1 MDNFAYK
8 GGLLHVDDV
17 SILAIE
23 KKCTTPSYIY
33 SELCLSNNYKS
44 LEKALDKKLGKERPK
59 LIAYSVKA
67 NSNIAVINVL
77 KNLGSGADVVSS
89 GELKRVKK
97 AGINGEKIV
106 FSGVGKTKEELTFA
120 LDSNVMQF
128 NIESIPEL
136 EMLSEIASSKNKEAP
151 IAFRINPDIDA
162 GGHEK
167 ISTGGSNTKF
177 GIPYIDALNVYEYA
191 KNLPG
196 IKVVGI
202 DIHIG
207 SQITDLEPFK
217 MAFNK
222 VLLLYKELKGNGH
235 NIVNLDLGGGI
246 GVPYDNNTKPF
257 HIDKYA
263 DLINQKFGTLDCKL
277 IFEPGRYITANAGI
291 LLTKV
296 IINKESYNNNFLII
310 DAAMNDILRPALYDA
325 YHEVISVKENIKG
338 QELIDYQVVGP
349 ICETGDIICR
359 KAVLNKIEREDLL
372 AIKFAGAYG
381 AVMSSGYNSRDL
393 VPEIMISRKTI
404 NIIRQRILI
413 EDFMSYED
421 IPT

>member
-1 MDNFAYK
+1 MDNFSYK

-23 KKCTTPSYIY
+23 KKCTTPAYIY

-44 LEKALDKKLGKERPK
+44 FEKALEKKLGKEHPK

-67 NSNIAVINVL
+67 NSNITVINAL
-77 KNLGSGADVVSS
+77 KKLGSGADVVSS
-89 GELKRVKK
+89 GELKRAKK

-136 EMLSEIASSKNKEAP
+136 EMLSEIALSKNKEAP

-177 GIPYIDALNVYEYA
+177 GIPYKDALNVYEYA

-235 NIVNLDLGGGI
+235 NIINLDLGGGI

-263 DLINQKFGTLDCKL
+263 DLINQKFGALDCKL

-421 IPT
+421 IP

>member
-1 MDNFAYK
+1 MDNFLYK
-8 GGLLHVDDV
+8 DGLLHVDDV
-17 SILAIE
+17 SVLAIE
-23 KKCTTPSYIY
+23 KKCTTPAYIY

-44 LEKALDKKLGKERPK
+44 FEKALEKKLGKERSK

-67 NSNIAVINVL
+67 NSNIAVINAL
-77 KNLGSGADVVSS
+77 KKLGSGADVVSS
-89 GELKRVKK
+89 GELKRAKK
-97 AGINGEKIV
+97 AGINGDKIV

-136 EMLSEIASSKNKEAP
+136 EMLSEIALSKNKEAP

-177 GIPYIDALNVYEYA
+177 GIPYKDALHVYEYA

-257 HIDKYA
+257 HIDQYA
-263 DLINQKFGTLDCKL
+263 DLINQKFGALDCKL

>member
-1 MDNFAYK
+1 MDNFSYK
-8 GGLLHVDDV
+8 SGLLHVDDV

-23 KKCTTPSYIY
+23 KKCTTPAYIY

-44 LEKALDKKLGKERPK
+44 FEKALEKKLGKEHPK

-67 NSNIAVINVL
+67 NSNIAVINAL
-77 KNLGSGADVVSS
+77 KKLGSGADVVSS
-89 GELKRVKK
+89 GELKRAKK

-136 EMLSEIASSKNKEAP
+136 EMLSEIALSKNKEAP

-177 GIPYIDALNVYEYA
+177 GIPYKDALNVYEYA

-235 NIVNLDLGGGI
+235 NIINLDLGGGI

-263 DLINQKFGTLDCKL
+263 DLINQKFGALGCKL

-421 IPT
+421 IP

>member
-1 MDNFAYK
+1 MDNFLYK

-23 KKCTTPSYIY
+23 KKCTTPAYIY

-44 LEKALDKKLGKERPK
+44 FEKALEKKLGKERPK

-67 NSNIAVINVL
+67 NSNIAVINAL
-77 KNLGSGADVVSS
+77 KKLGSGADVVSS
-89 GELKRVKK
+89 GELKRAKK
-97 AGINGEKIV
+97 AGINGDKIV

-136 EMLSEIASSKNKEAP
+136 EMLSEIALSKNKEAP

-177 GIPYIDALNVYEYA
+177 GIPYKDALNVYEYA

-263 DLINQKFGTLDCKL
+263 DLINQKFGALDCKL

>member
-222 VLLLYKELKGNGH
+222 VLLLYKELKENGH
-235 NIVNLDLGGGI
+235 NIVNIDLGGGI

-257 HIDKYA
+257 HIDEYA
-263 DLINQKFGTLDCKL
+263 DLINQKFGALDCKL

-338 QELIDYQVVGP
+338 QELIDYEVVGP

-359 KAVLNKIEREDLL
+359 KATLNKIESGDLL

-393 VPEIMISRKTI
+393 VPEIMISSKTI
-404 NIIRQRILI
+404 NIIRKRILI

-421 IPT
+421 IPS

>member
-1 MDNFAYK
+1 MDNFSYK

-23 KKCTTPSYIY
+23 QKCTTPAYIY

-44 LEKALDKKLGKERPK
+44 FEKALEKKLGKERPK

-77 KNLGSGADVVSS
+77 KKLGSGADVVSS
-89 GELKRVKK
+89 GELKRAKK

-106 FSGVGKTKEELTFA
+106 FSGVGKTREELTFA

-136 EMLSEIASSKNKEAP
+136 EMLSEIALSKNKEAP

-177 GIPYIDALNVYEYA
+177 GIPYKDALNVYEYA

-263 DLINQKFGTLDCKL
+263 DLINQIFGALDCKL

-338 QELIDYQVVGP
+338 QELIDYEVVGP

-359 KAVLNKIEREDLL
+359 KATLNKIESGDLL

-393 VPEIMISRKTI
+393 VPEIMISSKTI
-404 NIIRQRILI
+404 NIIRKRILI

-421 IPT
+421 IPS

>member
-1 MDNFAYK
+1 MKYYIDKNFF
-8 GGLLHVDDV
+8 
-17 SILAIE
+17 SIE
-23 KKCTTPSYIY
+23 KKCTTPAYIY

-44 LEKALDKKLGKERPK
+44 FEKALEKKLGKEHPK

-67 NSNIAVINVL
+67 NSNIAVINAL
-77 KNLGSGADVVSS
+77 KKLGSGADVVSS
-89 GELKRVKK
+89 GELKRAKK

-136 EMLSEIASSKNKEAP
+136 EMLSEIALSKNKEAP

-177 GIPYIDALNVYEYA
+177 GIPYKDALNVYEYA

-235 NIVNLDLGGGI
+235 NIINLDLGGGI

-263 DLINQKFGTLDCKL
+263 DLINQKFGALDCKL

-421 IPT
+421 IP

>member
-222 VLLLYKELKGNGH
+222 VLLLYKELKENGH
-235 NIVNLDLGGGI
+235 NIVNIDLGGGI

-257 HIDKYA
+257 HIDEYA
-263 DLINQKFGTLDCKL
+263 DLINQKFGALDCKL

-338 QELIDYQVVGP
+338 QELIDYEVVGP

-359 KAVLNKIEREDLL
+359 KATLSKIESGDLL

-393 VPEIMISRKTI
+393 VPEIMISSKTI
-404 NIIRQRILI
+404 NIIRKRILI

-421 IPT
+421 IPS

>member
-1 MDNFAYK
+1 MDNFSYK
-8 GGLLHVDDV
+8 SGLLHVDDV

-23 KKCTTPSYIY
+23 KKCTTPAYIY

-44 LEKALDKKLGKERPK
+44 FEKALEKKLGKEHPK

-67 NSNIAVINVL
+67 NSNIAVINAL
-77 KNLGSGADVVSS
+77 KKLGSGADVVSS
-89 GELKRVKK
+89 GELKRAKK

-136 EMLSEIASSKNKEAP
+136 EMLSEIALSKNKEAP

-177 GIPYIDALNVYEYA
+177 GIPYKDALNVYEYA

-235 NIVNLDLGGGI
+235 NIINLDLGGGI

-263 DLINQKFGTLDCKL
+263 DLINQKFGALDCKL

-421 IPT
+421 IP

>member
-8 GGLLHVDDV
+8 GGFLHVDDV

-77 KNLGSGADVVSS
+77 KKLGSGADVVSS

-263 DLINQKFGTLDCKL
+263 DLINQKFGALDCKL

>member
-1 MDNFAYK
+1 MNGFFYK
-8 GGLLHVDDV
+8 DGVLHVDDV
-17 SILAIE
+17 SLLDIE
-23 KKCTTPSYIY
+23 KQFTTPVYIY
-33 SELCLSNNYKS
+33 SKLCLSNNYKA
-44 LEKALDKKLGKERPK
+44 LEEALEDKLGEKHPK

-77 KNLGSGADVVSS
+77 KKLGSGADVVSS
-89 GELKRVKK
+89 GELKRVTK
-97 AGINGEKIV
+97 AGIKGDKIV
-106 FSGVGKTKEELTFA
+106 FSGVGKTEEELSLA
-120 LDSNVMQF
+120 LDSDVMQF
-128 NIESIPEL
+128 NIESVAEL
-136 EMLSEIASSKNKEAP
+136 EMLSNIAILKKKKAP

-167 ISTGGSNTKF
+167 ISTGGSSTKF
-177 GIPYIDALNVYEYA
+177 GIPYKDALNVYEYA

-263 DLINQKFGTLDCKL
+263 DLINQKFGALDCKL

-338 QELIDYQVVGP
+338 QELIDYEVVGP

-359 KAVLNKIEREDLL
+359 KAALNKIESGDLL

-393 VPEIMISRKTI
+393 VPEIMISSKTI
-404 NIIRQRILI
+404 NIIRKRILI

-421 IPT
+421 IPS

>member
-1 MDNFAYK
+1 MDNFSYK
-8 GGLLHVDDV
+8 SGLLHVDDV

-23 KKCTTPSYIY
+23 KKCTTPAYIY

-44 LEKALDKKLGKERPK
+44 FEKALEKKLGKEHPK

-67 NSNIAVINVL
+67 NSNIAVINAL
-77 KNLGSGADVVSS
+77 KKLGSGADVVSS
-89 GELKRVKK
+89 GELKRAKK

-235 NIVNLDLGGGI
+235 NIINLDLGGGI

-263 DLINQKFGTLDCKL
+263 DLINQKFGALDCKL

-421 IPT
+421 IP

>member
-1 MDNFAYK
+1 MDNFLYK
-8 GGLLHVDDV
+8 DGLLHVDDV
-17 SILAIE
+17 SVLAIE
-23 KKCTTPSYIY
+23 KKCTTPAYIY

-44 LEKALDKKLGKERPK
+44 FEKALEKKLGKERSK

-67 NSNIAVINVL
+67 NSNIAVINAL
-77 KNLGSGADVVSS
+77 KKLGSGADVVSS
-89 GELKRVKK
+89 GELKRAKK
-97 AGINGEKIV
+97 AGINGDKIV

-136 EMLSEIASSKNKEAP
+136 EMLSEIALSKNKEAP

-177 GIPYIDALNVYEYA
+177 GIPYKDALHVYEYA

-235 NIVNLDLGGGI
+235 NIINLDLGGGI

-257 HIDKYA
+257 HIDQYA
-263 DLINQKFGTLDCKL
+263 DLINQKFGALDCKL

>member
-177 GIPYIDALNVYEYA
+177 GIPYKDALNVYEYA

-222 VLLLYKELKGNGH
+222 VLLLYKELKENGH
-235 NIVNLDLGGGI
+235 NIVNIDLGGGI

-257 HIDKYA
+257 HIDEYA
-263 DLINQKFGTLDCKL
+263 DLINQKFGALDCKL

-338 QELIDYQVVGP
+338 QELIDYEVVGP

-359 KAVLNKIEREDLL
+359 KAALNKIETGDLL

-393 VPEIMISRKTI
+393 VPEIMISSKTI
-404 NIIRQRILI
+404 NIIRKRILI

-421 IPT
+421 IPS

>member
-1 MDNFAYK
+1 MDNFLYK
-8 GGLLHVDDV
+8 DGLLHVDDV
-17 SILAIE
+17 SVLAIE
-23 KKCTTPSYIY
+23 KKCTTPAYIY

-44 LEKALDKKLGKERPK
+44 FEKALEKKLGKERSK

-67 NSNIAVINVL
+67 NSNIAVINAL

-89 GELKRVKK
+89 GELKRAKK
-97 AGINGEKIV
+97 AGINGDKIV

-120 LDSNVMQF
+120 LDSNVLQF

-136 EMLSEIASSKNKEAP
+136 EMLSEIALSKNKEAP

-177 GIPYIDALNVYEYA
+177 GIPYKDALNVYEYA

-235 NIVNLDLGGGI
+235 NIINLDLGGGI

-263 DLINQKFGTLDCKL
+263 DLINQKFGALDCKL

-421 IPT
+421 IP

>member
-89 GELKRVKK
+89 GELKRAKK

-222 VLLLYKELKGNGH
+222 VLLLYKELKENGH
-235 NIVNLDLGGGI
+235 NIVNIDLGGGI

-257 HIDKYA
+257 HIDEYA
-263 DLINQKFGTLDCKL
+263 DLINQKFGALDCKL

-338 QELIDYQVVGP
+338 QELIDYEVVGP
-349 ICETGDIICR
+349 ICETGDTICR
-359 KAVLNKIEREDLL
+359 KAALNKIETGDLL

-393 VPEIMISRKTI
+393 VPEIMISSKTI
-404 NIIRQRILI
+404 NIIRKRILI

-421 IPT
+421 IPS

>member
-1 MDNFAYK
+1 MDNFSYK
-8 GGLLHVDDV
+8 SGLLHVDDV

-23 KKCTTPSYIY
+23 KKCTTPAYIY

-44 LEKALDKKLGKERPK
+44 FEKALEKKLGKEHPK

-67 NSNIAVINVL
+67 NSNIAVINAL
-77 KNLGSGADVVSS
+77 KKLGSGADVVSS
-89 GELKRVKK
+89 GELKRAKK

-136 EMLSEIASSKNKEAP
+136 EMLSEIALSKNKEAP

-177 GIPYIDALNVYEYA
+177 GIPYKDALNVYEYA

-257 HIDKYA
+257 HIDEYA
-263 DLINQKFGTLDCKL
+263 DLINQKFGALDCKL

-421 IPT
+421 IP

>member
-136 EMLSEIASSKNKEAP
+136 EMLSEIASSKHKEAP
-151 IAFRINPDIDA
+151 IAFRII
-162 GGHEK
+162 
-167 ISTGGSNTKF
+167 
-177 GIPYIDALNVYEYA
+177 
-191 KNLPG
+191 
-196 IKVVGI
+196 
-202 DIHIG
+202 
-207 SQITDLEPFK
+207 
-217 MAFNK
+217 
-222 VLLLYKELKGNGH
+222 
-235 NIVNLDLGGGI
+235 
-246 GVPYDNNTKPF
+246 
-257 HIDKYA
+257 
-263 DLINQKFGTLDCKL
+263 
-277 IFEPGRYITANAGI
+277 
-291 LLTKV
+291 
-296 IINKESYNNNFLII
+296 
-310 DAAMNDILRPALYDA
+310 
-325 YHEVISVKENIKG
+325 
-338 QELIDYQVVGP
+338 
-349 ICETGDIICR
+349 
-359 KAVLNKIEREDLL
+359 
-372 AIKFAGAYG
+372 
-381 AVMSSGYNSRDL
+381 
-393 VPEIMISRKTI
+393 
-404 NIIRQRILI
+404 
-413 EDFMSYED
+413 
-421 IPT
+421 

>member
-1 MDNFAYK
+1 MDNFSYK
-8 GGLLHVDDV
+8 GGLLHVDDI

-77 KNLGSGADVVSS
+77 KKLGSGADVVSS

-222 VLLLYKELKGNGH
+222 VLLLYKELKENGH
-235 NIVNLDLGGGI
+235 NIVNIDLGGGI

-263 DLINQKFGTLDCKL
+263 DLINQIFGALDCKL

-325 YHEVISVKENIKG
+325 YHEVISIKENIKG
-338 QELIDYQVVGP
+338 QELIDYEVVGP

-359 KAVLNKIEREDLL
+359 KATLNKIESGDLL

-393 VPEIMISRKTI
+393 VPEIMISSKTI
-404 NIIRQRILI
+404 NIIRKRILI

-421 IPT
+421 IPS

>member
-1 MDNFAYK
+1 MDNFSFK

-23 KKCTTPSYIY
+23 KKCTTPAYIY

-44 LEKALDKKLGKERPK
+44 FEKALEKKLGKGRPK

-222 VLLLYKELKGNGH
+222 VLLLYKELKENGH
-235 NIVNLDLGGGI
+235 NIVNIDLGGGI

-263 DLINQKFGTLDCKL
+263 DLINQKFGALDCKL

-338 QELIDYQVVGP
+338 QELIDYEVVGP

-359 KAVLNKIEREDLL
+359 KAALNKIESGDLL

-393 VPEIMISRKTI
+393 VPEIMISSKTI
-404 NIIRQRILI
+404 NIIRKRILI

-421 IPT
+421 IPS

>member
-222 VLLLYKELKGNGH
+222 VLLLYKELKENGH
-235 NIVNLDLGGGI
+235 NIVNIDLGGGI

-257 HIDKYA
+257 HIDEYA
-263 DLINQKFGTLDCKL
+263 DLINQKFGALDCKL

>member
-1 MDNFAYK
+1 MDNFSYK

-23 KKCTTPSYIY
+23 KKCTTPAYIY

-44 LEKALDKKLGKERPK
+44 FEKALEKKLGKERSK

-67 NSNIAVINVL
+67 NSNIAVINAL
-77 KNLGSGADVVSS
+77 KKLGSGADVVSS
-89 GELKRVKK
+89 GELKRAKK
-97 AGINGEKIV
+97 AGINGDKIV

-136 EMLSEIASSKNKEAP
+136 EMLSEIALSKNKEAP

-177 GIPYIDALNVYEYA
+177 GIPYKDALNVYEYA

-257 HIDKYA
+257 HIDQYA
-263 DLINQKFGTLDCKL
+263 DLINQKFGALDCKL

>member
-1 MDNFAYK
+1 MDNFSYK

-23 KKCTTPSYIY
+23 KKCTTPAYIY

-44 LEKALDKKLGKERPK
+44 FEKALEKKLGKEHPK

-67 NSNIAVINVL
+67 NSNIAVINAL
-77 KNLGSGADVVSS
+77 KKLGSGADVVSS
-89 GELKRVKK
+89 GELKRAKK

-136 EMLSEIASSKNKEAP
+136 EMLSEIALSKNKEAP

-177 GIPYIDALNVYEYA
+177 GIPYKDALNVYEYA

-235 NIVNLDLGGGI
+235 NIINLDLGGGI

-263 DLINQKFGTLDCKL
+263 DLINQKFGALDCKL

-421 IPT
+421 IP

>member
-1 MDNFAYK
+1 MDNFSYK
-8 GGLLHVDDV
+8 SGLLHVDDV

-23 KKCTTPSYIY
+23 KKCTTPAYIY

-44 LEKALDKKLGKERPK
+44 FEKALEKKLGKEDPK

-67 NSNIAVINVL
+67 NSNSAVINAL
-77 KNLGSGADVVSS
+77 IKLGSGAAVVSS
-89 GELKRVKK
+89 GELKRAKK

-136 EMLSEIASSKNKEAP
+136 EMLSEIALSKNKEAP

-177 GIPYIDALNVYEYA
+177 GIPYKDALNVYEYA

-235 NIVNLDLGGGI
+235 NIINLDLGGGI

-263 DLINQKFGTLDCKL
+263 DLINQKFGALGCKL

-421 IPT
+421 IP

>member
-1 MDNFAYK
+1 MDNFSYK
-8 GGLLHVDDV
+8 SGLLHVDDV

-23 KKCTTPSYIY
+23 KKCTTPAYIY

-44 LEKALDKKLGKERPK
+44 FEKALEKKLGKEHPK

-67 NSNIAVINVL
+67 NSNIAVINAL
-77 KNLGSGADVVSS
+77 KKLGSGADVVSS
-89 GELKRVKK
+89 GELKRAKK

-136 EMLSEIASSKNKEAP
+136 EMLSEIALSKNKEAP

-177 GIPYIDALNVYEYA
+177 GIPYKDALNVYEYA

-235 NIVNLDLGGGI
+235 NIINLDLGGGI

-263 DLINQKFGTLDCKL
+263 DLINQKFGALGCKL

-393 VPEIMISRKTI
+393 VPEIMISSKTI

-421 IPT
+421 IPS

>member
-1 MDNFAYK
+1 MNGFFYK
-8 GGLLHVDDV
+8 DGVLHVDDV
-17 SILAIE
+17 SLLDIE
-23 KKCTTPSYIY
+23 KQFTTPVYIY
-33 SELCLSNNYKS
+33 SKLCLSNNYKA
-44 LEKALDKKLGKERPK
+44 LEEALENKLGKGHPK

-77 KNLGSGADVVSS
+77 KKLGSGADVVSS
-89 GELKRVKK
+89 GELKRVIK

-106 FSGVGKTKEELTFA
+106 FSGVGKTKKELSFA
-120 LDSNVMQF
+120 LDSDVMQF
-128 NIESIPEL
+128 NIESISEL
-136 EMLSEIASSKNKEAP
+136 EILSEIASSKNKKAP

-177 GIPYIDALNVYEYA
+177 GIPYKQAVNVYEYA

-217 MAFNK
+217 LAFNK
-222 VLLLYKELKGNGH
+222 VLILYKKLIENGH
-235 NIVNLDLGGGI
+235 NIINLDLGGGI
-246 GVPYDNNTKPF
+246 GISYGENFTPF
-257 HIDKYA
+257 DINDYA
-263 DLINQKFGTLDCKL
+263 DLIKEKFGSLACKL

-296 IINKESYNNNFLII
+296 IRNKESYNNNFLIV

-325 YHEVISVKENIKG
+325 YHEVITVVEKKKE
-338 QELIDYQVVGP
+338 QEVIDYQVVGP

-359 KAVLNKIEREDLL
+359 KASLSNIKDGDLL
-372 AIKFAGAYG
+372 AVKYAGAYG
-381 AVMSSGYNSRDL
+381 AVMSSSYNSRDL
-393 VPEIMISRKTI
+393 VPEIMISSNKI
-404 NIIRQRILI
+404 NIIRKRILI
-413 EDFMSYED
+413 EDLISYENILD
-421 IPT
+421 